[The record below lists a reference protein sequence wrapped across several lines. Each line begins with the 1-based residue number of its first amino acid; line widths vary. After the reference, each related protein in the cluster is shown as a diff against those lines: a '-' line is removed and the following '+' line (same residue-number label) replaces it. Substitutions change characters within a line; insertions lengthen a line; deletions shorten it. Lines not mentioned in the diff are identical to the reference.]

1 MDITQRI
8 AANIRRYRLAKNLSQ
23 EMLAGMSGLHPNYI
37 SMVERGKRQIT
48 VVSLEKIANALNVEL
63 KDLIIRDFS
72 KT

>member
-8 AANIRRYRLAKNLSQ
+8 AANIRKYRLAKNLSQ

-48 VVSLEKIANALNVEL
+48 VVSLEKIANALNIVLTNLLE
-63 KDLIIRDFS
+63 
-72 KT
+72 